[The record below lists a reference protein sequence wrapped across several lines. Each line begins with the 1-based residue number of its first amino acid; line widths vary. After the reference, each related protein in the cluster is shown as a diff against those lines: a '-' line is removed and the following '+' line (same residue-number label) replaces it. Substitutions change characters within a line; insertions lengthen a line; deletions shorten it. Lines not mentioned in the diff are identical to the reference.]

1 MYELLILTTIPG
13 TGTVTTT
20 PLAHFTGEETD
31 TQRGKVTCL
40 PTKWQ
45 NQNQNPRSCM
55 TPLHFTTA
63 LCCPSNKPEWGKKS
77 VSQVIWTM
85 PSFTTGEA
93 ED

>member
-13 TGTVTTT
+13 TVTVTTT

-45 NQNQNPRSCM
+45 NQN
-55 TPLHFTTA
+55 
-63 LCCPSNKPEWGKKS
+63 
-77 VSQVIWTM
+77 
-85 PSFTTGEA
+85 
-93 ED
+93 